1 MAWNTINIKFETD
14 GSSSDV
20 GFECVFECVDSMS
33 AAKRSLAEQALD
45 QVEKR
50 SLNED
55 LTCGGVVTLGQPG
68 DRTRFTSHDGYD
80 GSSQYGDFS
89 FCNYKIRVGICI
101 QIRRSICQ
109 LIFD

>member
-1 MAWNTINIKFETD
+1 MMAICSFAN
-14 GSSSDV
+14 SSFDRMVTTRKVPS
-20 GFECVFECVDSMS
+20 S

-68 DRTRFTSHDGYD
+68 DRTRFTSHDGHD

-89 FCNYKIRVGICI
+89 FCNYKIRVSNCFK
-101 QIRRSICQ
+101 IRQ
-109 LIFD
+109 